1 LCIQGLGS
9 AKVLLAATIC
19 DTFFAVTTLTVES
32 SWRFLAGFTLQQVYT
47 EPKLSPEHT
56 WCKADYRQFNVRV
69 GPDYPRYKKKAPSAA
84 PIYEPF
90 AVDVFWYVFTAVTL
104 LLAAAALRLFP
115 SLQVLQHVRIPQ
127 RHRGNSDQPTERAN

>member
-1 LCIQGLGS
+1 
-9 AKVLLAATIC
+9 V
-19 DTFFAVTTLTVES
+19 TLTV
-32 SWRFLAGFTLQQVYT
+32 RVPAADVGFTLQQVYT

-104 LLAAAALRLFP
+104 LLVLLLLRSCYRPCRCYNTCAFHNDTMETL
-115 SLQVLQHVRIPQ
+115 IY
-127 RHRGNSDQPTERAN
+127 N